1 MPEPT
6 IVYGTMEQPMHTNAQ
21 YLLMQ
26 AGIANGTYPTQEFIE
41 AINGVSLDGITKD
54 ECRRDV
60 ENQRQFLQTFA
71 QMGET
76 VTVQNYQPDKARLEA
91 FVSTTFR
98 EMHNQLNRRG

>member
-6 IVYGTMEQPMHTNAQ
+6 IVYGALEQPMHTNAQ

-26 AGIANGTYPTQEFIE
+26 AKLGNGTYPTREFIE

-54 ECRRDV
+54 ECRKDV
-60 ENQRQFLQTFA
+60 KNQRSFLITFA
-71 QMGET
+71 QMGKT
-76 VTVQNYQPDKARLEA
+76 VTIKNYQPDRARLEA

-98 EMHNQLNRRG
+98 EMYEQVHGIN